1 MQVLYVLYVLD
12 VLLDVWVVVVNVEG
26 LLLLAGNM
34 SVQMCYVWYVYTV
47 YTYVPCCCVALSF
60 L

>member
-1 MQVLYVLYVLD
+1 MQVLYVLCALD

-34 SVQMCYVWYVYTV
+34 SVQMC
-47 YTYVPCCCVALSF
+47 
-60 L
+60 